1 MTQSIWLTAF
11 VALLSWAAPA
21 RTQHGA
27 IATSGPPT
35 PTSSDSS
42 HALHAGSQDA
52 IGAATRDYHAN
63 GVARTITQGTAVTYP
78 FGHAQPTVTCAVL
91 RVCVIELEPG
101 EVLVDRPIAGDTVR
115 WRITPAVAGPHGG
128 TRLVV
133 VKPTDCD
140 LTTNLVLPTDRRVYD
155 LTLDAPPCKPAG
167 TNPQQPYT
175 RQVRFYYP
183 DDAPDAWTTAPK
195 PPAPE
200 PPAVSTPPNLATL
213 DFAYRVSKDKDFP
226 WMPAQV
232 FDDGARVYIKLPASA
247 RHDEAPVLFVLQA
260 DGSRTLLNYTLV
272 HDVYVTDRLFDR
284 AVLVTGAGGKE
295 RRLTIEHTGTRDTET
310 PR

>member
-1 MTQSIWLTAF
+1 MTRSTCVPVLL
-11 VALLSWAAPA
+11 ALLSWAAPA
-21 RTQHGA
+21 RTQHGVA
-27 IATSGPPT
+27 AASGTPT
-35 PTSSDSS
+35 PTAIDSS
-42 HALHAGSQDA
+42 RAPHSGPRDA
-52 IGAATRDYHAN
+52 IGAATRDYHAS
-63 GVARTITQGTAVTYP
+63 GVARTITEGTAVTYP

-101 EVLVDRPIAGDTVR
+101 EVLVDRPIAGDPVR
-115 WRITPAVAGPHGG
+115 WRITPAVAGPNGG

-140 LTTNLVLPTDRRVYD
+140 LTTNLVLPTDRRIYD
-155 LTLDAPPCKPAG
+155 LTLDAPPCKPG
-167 TNPQQPYT
+167 TNPEQPYT

-183 DDAPDAWTTAPK
+183 DDAPDAWTAAPK
-195 PPAPE
+195 PLVPE
-200 PPAVSTPPNLATL
+200 PAAVRTPPNLAAL

-232 FDDGARVYIKLPASA
+232 FDDGARVYIKLPTSA
-247 RHDEAPVLFVLQA
+247 RHDEAPVLFVLES

-284 AVLVTGAGGKE
+284 AVLVMGAGGKE
-295 RRLTIEHTGTRDTET
+295 RRLTIEHTGTRDVGTS
-310 PR
+310 P

>member
-1 MTQSIWLTAF
+1 MTRSTYLTALL
-11 VALLSWAAPA
+11 ALLSWATAA
-21 RTQHGA
+21 RTQQGA
-27 IATSGPPT
+27 AAASGAPT
-35 PTSSDSS
+35 PTGIDSTRAPHS
-42 HALHAGSQDA
+42 VPKDA
-52 IGAATRDYHAN
+52 IGAATRDYHAS

-91 RVCVIELEPG
+91 RVCVIELEAG

-115 WRITPAVAGPHGG
+115 WRITPAVAGPNGA

-140 LTTNLVLPTDRRVYD
+140 LTTNLVLPTDRRIYD
-155 LTLDAPPCKPAG
+155 LTLDAPPCKPTG

-183 DDAPDAWTTAPK
+183 DDAPDAWTTAPQ
-195 PPAPE
+195 PPARE
-200 PPAVSTPPNLATL
+200 PPSVRTPPNLATL
-213 DFAYRVSKDKDFP
+213 DFAYHVSKDKDFP

-295 RRLTIEHTGTRDTET
+295 RRLTIEHSGTRDSGT
-310 PR
+310 PQ

>member
-1 MTQSIWLTAF
+1 MTRSTCCT
-11 VALLSWAAPA
+11 ALLALLACAGPAPTQQGAAA
-21 RTQHGA
+21 A
-27 IATSGPPT
+27 SGTPT
-35 PTSSDSS
+35 PVGADSS
-42 HALHAGSQDA
+42 HAPRAAERDA
-52 IGAATRDYHAN
+52 IGAATRDYHTS

-115 WRITPAVAGPHGG
+115 WRITPAVAGPNGR

-140 LTTNLVLPTDRRVYD
+140 LTTNLVLPTDRRIYD
-155 LTLDAPPCKPAG
+155 LTLDAPPCKPTG
-167 TNPQQPYT
+167 TNPQQAYT

-183 DDAPDAWTTAPK
+183 DDAPDTWTAAAQPSHEAP
-195 PPAPE
+195 AIT
-200 PPAVSTPPNLATL
+200 TPPNLATL
-213 DFAYRVSKDKDFP
+213 DFAYRVAKDKDFP

-232 FDDGARVYIKLPASA
+232 FDDGARVYIKLPPSA
-247 RHDEAPVLFVLQA
+247 RHAEAPVLFVLEA

-295 RRLTIEHTGTRDTET
+295 RRLTIEHTGTRDPGT
-310 PR
+310 PQ